1 MFTADTNITV
11 TGIGLCLTPGS
22 TVSVT
27 VEHNQRHWT
36 LGHGSYLPWSAPE
49 QIHEQLLK
57 NVGDNFVPV
66 RFKEPLEIKYKDV
79 HDLLVSITGR
89 GGTYAVLNTGEEKSE
104 EYVSD
109 SNRHNYA
116 KIHFYER
123 TLDGIDKNGHVEAV
137 EFKFYFK
144 DNWNVIKNNVI
155 ADIYFNSK

>member
-1 MFTADTNITV
+1 M
-11 TGIGLCLTPGS
+11 
-22 TVSVT
+22 
-27 VEHNQRHWT
+27 
-36 LGHGSYLPWSAPE
+36 
-49 QIHEQLLK
+49 
-57 NVGDNFVPV
+57 
-66 RFKEPLEIKYKDV
+66 EIKYKDV

-116 KIHFYER
+116 KRHFYER